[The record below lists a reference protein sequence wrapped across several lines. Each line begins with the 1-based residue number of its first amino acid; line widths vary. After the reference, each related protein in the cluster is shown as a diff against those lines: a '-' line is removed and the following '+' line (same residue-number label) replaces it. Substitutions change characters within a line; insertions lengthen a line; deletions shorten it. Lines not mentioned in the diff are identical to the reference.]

1 MTAPEQ
7 PQLTEVPA
15 WGRLLLVVP
24 DHWTRV
30 LLRAEL
36 LEEGYDAVGATSMEN
51 ALGVPK
57 TDARGPVRMILL
69 DQGALSGQQA
79 SAARALAARH
89 GNAPIML
96 LASALSMPPAG
107 PFRVVIRR
115 PTTIGGLVSAIRD
128 LVGEAGPPRPIPS
141 GKGVFA
147 VRMGPPWPLI
157 HCRSC
162 GKGRHVEPVCSER
175 ERDRARAELRKF
187 TLEHASCWSEEGE

>member
-7 PQLTEVPA
+7 TQLTEGPA

-36 LEEGYDAVGATSMEN
+36 LEEGYEAVGATSMET

-57 TDARGPVRMILL
+57 ADARGPVRLILL
-69 DQGALSGQQA
+69 DQDALSGQHA
-79 SAARALAARH
+79 SAARSLAARH
-89 GNAPIML
+89 GGAPIIL

-107 PFRVVIRR
+107 PFRAVIHR

-128 LVGEAGPPRPIPS
+128 LVGEGGPPRPAPT
-141 GKGVFA
+141 GKDVFSM
-147 VRMGPPWPLI
+147 RTGPPWPSI
-157 HCRSC
+157 HCRLC
-162 GKGRHVEPVCSER
+162 GKARH
-175 ERDRARAELRKF
+175 L
-187 TLEHASCWSEEGE
+187 

>member
-36 LEEGYDAVGATSMEN
+36 LEEGYEAVGATSMET
-51 ALGVPK
+51 ALVVPK
-57 TDARGPVRMILL
+57 ADVRGPVRLILL
-69 DQGALSGQQA
+69 DQDALSGQHA
-79 SAARALAARH
+79 SAARSLAARH
-89 GNAPIML
+89 GGAPIIL
-96 LASALSMPPAG
+96 LASTLSMPPAG
-107 PFRVVIRR
+107 PFRSIVRR

-128 LVGEAGPPRPIPS
+128 LVGEGGTPRPIPS
-141 GKGVFA
+141 GKDVFT

-157 HCRSC
+157 HCRRC
-162 GKGRHVEPVCSER
+162 GKARHVEPVRGER
-175 ERDRARAELRKF
+175 ERERARAELRKF
-187 TLEHASCWSEEGE
+187 TLEHATCWNEDGD